1 MDPKARA
8 FAEDSITAIGTGD
21 VAMARTCIAQACD
34 VDPALAP
41 MADAVYL
48 ACSEL
53 EGDGKVSIA
62 AWDALGDAVG
72 PGPLQAVVEANRT
85 S

>member
-1 MDPKARA
+1 MDPKASA

-21 VAMARTCIAQACD
+21 VAMARTCIAQACE